1 MSESV
6 LPLGT
11 APTRFTIN
19 RAPVAVA
26 VLLLLLIG
34 LVLARFQGT
43 QKVLLL
49 LIGGGL
55 GLSLYHAAFGFT
67 RAWRAF
73 SAERRGAGLR
83 AQMLLFSLTIL
94 VFFPVLSAG
103 EWFGRP
109 VYGFV
114 VPAGTAVAVG
124 AFIFGIGMQIGG
136 GCASG
141 TLFAVGG
148 GNTRMLVTLVF
159 FIVGSLLATR
169 HLPWWYSLPKPPAV
183 SLLRTLGLWPALLSH
198 LAIFAAIAVGSWLL
212 ERRRH
217 GRVLL
222 ATVSEAPW
230 HQRLLRGPWPLPAG
244 ALALALL
251 SAATLLVA
259 GRPWGITSAF
269 ALWGGKA
276 AHGLGWDISAWP
288 YWSEAA
294 LKRAILADSTSVM
307 NIGIILGALLAAGLA
322 GKFSPGWRIGG
333 RQLLSAIIG
342 GLLLGYGARLAS
354 GCNIGAY
361 YSGISSG
368 SLHGWLWALTGFLG
382 SMVGTRLRPW
392 CGLAVEHSSGTPCGR
407 R

>member
-6 LPLGT
+6 LPLGA
-11 APTRFTIN
+11 APSRIAIN
-19 RAPVAVA
+19 RVPVVVA

-34 LVLARFQGT
+34 LILTRFQGPR
-43 QKVLLL
+43 QALLL
-49 LIGGGL
+49 LIGAGL

-67 RAWRAF
+67 RAWREF
-73 SAERRGAGLR
+73 ISDRRGAGLR
-83 AQMLLFSLTIL
+83 AQMLLFGLTIV
-94 VFFPVLSAG
+94 VFFPVLAAG

-114 VPAGTAVAVG
+114 VPAGMAVAVG
-124 AFIFGIGMQIGG
+124 AFIFGLGMQIGG

-148 GNTRMLVTLVF
+148 GNSRMLVTLIF
-159 FIVGSLLATR
+159 FIVGSLLATH
-169 HLPWWYSLPKPPAV
+169 HLHWWYSLPKPPAI
-183 SLLRTLGLWPALLSH
+183 SLVRSLGLWPALLSH
-198 LAIFAAIAVGSWLL
+198 LAIFAAIAAGSWVL
-212 ERRRH
+212 EKRYH
-217 GRVLL
+217 GRILPT
-222 ATVSEAPW
+222 AVS
-230 HQRLLRGPWPLPAG
+230 HGTFRQRWLRGPWPLPAG

-251 SAATLLVA
+251 SMATLLVA
-259 GRPWGITSAF
+259 GRPWGITAAF

-276 AHGLGWDISAWP
+276 AYNLGWDITAWP

-294 LKRAILADSTSVM
+294 LARSILADSTSVM
-307 NIGIILGALLAAGLA
+307 NLGIILGALLAAGLA

-333 RQLLSAIIG
+333 RQLVAAILG

-368 SLHGWLWALTGFLG
+368 SLHGWLWALTGFAG
-382 SMVGTRLRPW
+382 SVVGTRLRPRF
-392 CGLAVEHSSGTPCGR
+392 GLAVERSPRGGC
-407 R
+407 

>member
-1 MSESV
+1 MSEST
-6 LPLGT
+6 LAINNIP
-11 APTRFTIN
+11 APVGSN
-19 RAPVAVA
+19 RTPVAVA
-26 VLLLLLIG
+26 ALLLALGSLY
-34 LVLARFQGT
+34 LT
-43 QKVLLL
+43 QVYDTRQALLL

-67 RAWRAF
+67 RAWREFIADG
-73 SAERRGAGLR
+73 RGAGLR

-94 VFFPVLSAG
+94 VFFPALSAG

-124 AFIFGIGMQIGG
+124 AFLFGIGMQIGG

-148 GNTRMLVTLVF
+148 GNTRMLVTLIF
-159 FIVGSLLATR
+159 FIIGSLLATH
-169 HLPWWYSLPKPPAV
+169 HLHWWYSLPKPPAV
-183 SLLRTLGLWPALLSH
+183 SLVRTLGLWPALISH
-198 LAIFAAIAVGSWLL
+198 LAIFAAVVLGSRVL

-217 GRVLL
+217 GRLL
-222 ATVSEAPW
+222 PAAVSETSW
-230 HQRLLRGPWPLPAG
+230 QQRLLRGPWPLAAG

-259 GRPWGITSAF
+259 GRPWGITAAF
-269 ALWGGKA
+269 TLWGGKA
-276 AHGLGWDISAWP
+276 AHGLGWDITAWS
-288 YWSEAA
+288 YWSESA
-294 LKRAILADSTSVM
+294 LNRAILADSTSVM
-307 NIGIILGALLAAGLA
+307 NLGIILGALLAAGLA

-333 RQLLSAIIG
+333 RQLLSAILG

-382 SMVGTRLRPW
+382 SVVGTRLRPW
-392 CGLAVEHSSGTPCGR
+392 CGLAVEGSSGTPCPRG
-407 R
+407 